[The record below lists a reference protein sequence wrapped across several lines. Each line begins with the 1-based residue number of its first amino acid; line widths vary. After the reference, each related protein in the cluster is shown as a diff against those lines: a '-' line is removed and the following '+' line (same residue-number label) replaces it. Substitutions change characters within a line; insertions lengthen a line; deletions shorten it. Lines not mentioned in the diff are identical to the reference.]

1 MESLDNLIDVIDS
14 MEARDRERYSS
25 TQNAPKTKE
34 KSGREHI
41 GTVEHF
47 FSKISVV
54 AISLTSSLNVGD
66 IIEIGTEEDAIRQK
80 VSEMQIDRSD
90 VYEAHAGSSIGIKTK
105 HVVEPGSP
113 VYKVIF

>member
-1 MESLDNLIDVIDS
+1 MESLDNLIEVIDS
-14 MEARDRERYSS
+14 IEARDRERY
-25 TQNAPKTKE
+25 TPAPNEKRKE
-34 KSGREHI
+34 RELI
-41 GTVEHF
+41 GSVEHF

-80 VSEMQIDRSD
+80 VSEMQIDRND

-113 VYKVIF
+113 VYKVNF